1 MSASNEYVSAPLG
14 EDPDP
19 TNLTYSRA
27 SEAYFSEDVKL
38 REICYPS
45 RVEDLAGVPRIM
57 KDRSH
62 SRQATRKG
70 GLTIT
75 TLDDEILVYDPETMR
90 ASCLNNFAAE
100 VLALCDGQRSA
111 PEIARD
117 LPFDDVDERVVW
129 LALADLEKAQ
139 LLRDGSSF
147 ASNPYVPKNRR
158 AFMKK
163 LALGSAVAVP
173 IVVGI
178 TLPTAAQC
186 ASAGVQCMPP
196 ADPPCCS
203 GNCVQTEVEGV
214 FRCQA

>member
-1 MSASNEYVSAPLG
+1 MNASNEYVSAPLG

-19 TNLTYSRA
+19 TDLTYSKA
-27 SEAYFSEDVKL
+27 SEAYFSESVKL
-38 REICYPS
+38 RGICYHS
-45 RVEDLAGVPRIM
+45 RVQSVEGMRQIM
-57 KDRSH
+57 KDRSDGVP
-62 SRQATRKG
+62 ATRKG

-75 TLDDEILVYDPETMR
+75 ALDDEILVYDPETMR
-90 ASCLNNFAAE
+90 ASCLNNLAAE
-100 VLALCDGQRSA
+100 VLALCDGQRLA

-139 LLRDGSSF
+139 LLRDGISF

-173 IVVGI
+173 IVIGI
-178 TLPTAAQC
+178 TLPTAAAC
-186 ASAGVQCMPP
+186 ASEGASCEGINCCAGLGCDQ
-196 ADPPCCS
+196 D
-203 GNCVQTEVEGV
+203 
-214 FRCQA
+214 RCKRNL